1 MHNEALIFQK
11 SDGGRIKID
20 VYALK
25 KINKFLQT
33 ERSNC
38 EAGGVLLGRY
48 IIDSNDIIVDDIT
61 MPMKN
66 DIRHRSFFLRRKRLH
81 QKVVTKRWLESKG
94 TCNYLGE
101 WHTHA
106 EAIPTPSCVDIKEWK
121 KLLSTSIFDNDC
133 LYFII
138 AGTEKIR
145 VWEGNKYTMEIR
157 QLNEMSSWMVN
168 SYEKI

>member
-11 SDGGRIKID
+11 SDGGKIKID
-20 VYALK
+20 TYVLR
-25 KINKFLQT
+25 KINKYLQT
-33 ERSNC
+33 EQNNC

-48 IIDSNDIIVDDIT
+48 IIDSNDIVVDDVT

-66 DIRHRSFFLRRKRLH
+66 DIRRRFFFLRRKSLH
-81 QKVVTKRWLESKG
+81 QEVVTKRWLESNG

-101 WHTHA
+101 WHTHP
-106 EAIPTPSCVDIKEWK
+106 EAVPAPSYVDIKEWK
-121 KLLSTSIFDNDC
+121 KLLRTSIFDYDY
-133 LYFII
+133 LYFMI

-157 QLNEMSSWMVN
+157 QLNEISILDG
-168 SYEKI
+168 E